1 MEVYVEGEG
10 GLMGNETTK
19 LPASLPEEPMLNTAG
34 NRGFKWYS
42 DWRQELLCCSR
53 CGWVGKVSLDD
64 LEDPIASG
72 ASIECPQCHR
82 RIGEVLFPNLR
93 DTEEAA
99 AQGNEE
105 AIRELPKFR
114 EQIAQAQARI
124 DRFKQEKIESANQLP
139 ELDDEMLEFTWDIA
153 DVAGEKYQ
161 VIRLG
166 DAEIWRELAYDNI
179 RRFQEVKGLLRKKY
193 GSRFKML
200 KPTEA
205 SQEWLCGDNA
215 GKLFRLE
222 CR

>member
-1 MEVYVEGEG
+1 
-10 GLMGNETTK
+10 MGNETRK
-19 LPASLPEEPMLNTAG
+19 SRDSLPEEPMLNTVG

-42 DWRQELLCCSR
+42 NWQQELLCCSR
-53 CGWVGKVSLDD
+53 CGWVGTVSLDD
-64 LEDPIASG
+64 LEDPTACG

-105 AIRELPKFR
+105 AIRELRKFR
-114 EQIAQAQARI
+114 EQKAHAQARI
-124 DRFKQEKIESANQLP
+124 DRFKQEKIESVNQLP

-153 DVAGEKYQ
+153 DAAGEKYQ

-166 DAEIWRELAYDNI
+166 DAEIWRELAFYDNI
-179 RRFQEVKGLLRKKY
+179 RRFNEVKGLLRKKY

-215 GKLFRLE
+215 GKLFRLK
-222 CR
+222 CT